1 MVLKVKCPVCGRE
14 VRWTDEFPYR
24 PFCSR
29 RCRLTDFGGWA
40 DGSNVISESLTKD
53 EENSTADDMIPGGT
67 IQRPRANA

>member
-29 RCRLTDFGGWA
+29 RCRLIDLGERA
-40 DGSNVISESLTKD
+40 DERNVITESLKKD
-53 EENSTADDMIPGGT
+53 EMNSTEEDMIPGG
-67 IQRPRANA
+67 IVSRPGK

>member
-29 RCRLTDFGGWA
+29 RYRLIDLGEWA
-40 DGSNVISESLTKD
+40 DERNVITESLKKD
-53 EENSTADDMIPGGT
+53 EMNSTEEDMIPGG
-67 IQRPRANA
+67 IVSRPGK

>member
-29 RCRLTDFGGWA
+29 RGRLIDLGEWA
-40 DGSNVISESLTKD
+40 DERNVITESLKKD
-53 EENSTADDMIPGGT
+53 EMNSTEEDMIPGG
-67 IQRPRANA
+67 IVSRPGK